1 MKTIFLIL
9 VLLLIVVI
17 YYIEIRLG
25 KKVSWRRHV
34 QYQARNMSDASL
46 KEKLSSLRSK
56 SSISEEEEI
65 AMEEYEMEQKH
76 RNDLRR
82 RT

>member
-34 QYQARNMSDASL
+34 QYQARNMSDETL
-46 KEKLSSLRSK
+46 NKELSSLRSK

-82 RT
+82 T